1 MVIGGLAQV
10 VEKERE
16 GTVCVD
22 PEVINSELLRR
33 KSSVAAEDLKT
44 LRKLHDKQ
52 EMFVKYRL
60 SRSF

>member
-22 PEVINSELLRR
+22 PEVIKSELLRR

-44 LRKLHDKQ
+44 LEKLHDKQ
-52 EMFVKYRL
+52 ELFVK
-60 SRSF
+60 